1 MCEISGDNQCGFS
14 CTISPTDCILNSS
27 YTFKNGNTVG
37 QAMHHLV
44 MNFIKVYTLV
54 RRELFYNIL
63 IEFVVAMQ
71 LFRLTTMC
79 LN

>member
-1 MCEISGDNQCGFS
+1 
-14 CTISPTDCILNSS
+14 
-27 YTFKNGNTVG
+27 
-37 QAMHHLV
+37 MHHLV